1 MARKPKSDPKSQ
13 ALREQ
18 GSLNPKSRQVTDEL
32 FLTRE
37 FFDPRDLVQV
47 KYEMLRR
54 VQTEGHPVSRSAS
67 AFGFSRP
74 SFYQAQ
80 AAFQQGGLPALTPQ
94 KRGPKQAHKLTA
106 EVLAF
111 LRQVRQLDP
120 SLRAADLSSLVQDK
134 YGISVHPRSIERAWV
149 RSQKKNVGSKIL
161 TPSVASEGFVA
172 RYEQLRNGALS
183 RSSASD
189 FGLALFL
196 RQGMIA
202 WMMHAC
208 SCAVPAVLIQSAI
221 PSHLVSPLRSDVRSQ
236 ATLILAGIILNQSA
250 EVTRCK
256 AKLKK

>member
-18 GSLNPKSRQVTDEL
+18 GSLNPKSHQVTDEL

-149 RSQKKNVGSKIL
+149 RSQKK
-161 TPSVASEGFVA
+161 TTA
-172 RYEQLRNGALS
+172 
-183 RSSASD
+183 
-189 FGLALFL
+189 
-196 RQGMIA
+196 
-202 WMMHAC
+202 
-208 SCAVPAVLIQSAI
+208 
-221 PSHLVSPLRSDVRSQ
+221 
-236 ATLILAGIILNQSA
+236 
-250 EVTRCK
+250 
-256 AKLKK
+256 AKS